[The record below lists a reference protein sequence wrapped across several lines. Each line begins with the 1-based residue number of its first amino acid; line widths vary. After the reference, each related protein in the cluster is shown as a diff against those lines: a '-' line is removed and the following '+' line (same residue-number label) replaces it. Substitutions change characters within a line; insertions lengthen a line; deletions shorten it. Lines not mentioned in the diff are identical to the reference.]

1 MNQSKAL
8 AILKSGRN
16 VFLTGSAGA
25 GKTYVLNQYIQYL
38 KEHKVGVAV
47 TASTGIAAT
56 HMNGQT
62 IHSWSGIG
70 IRDEVS
76 VRHLSN
82 LKEKKYFRD
91 KMDTVKVLVIDEI
104 SMLHRNQLDLVNR
117 VLKFFKGNELAFG
130 GIQVVFSGDFFQLP
144 PIGNEEESSRQ
155 KFAFMSDAWLEAE
168 PVICYLTEQHRQSE
182 NELNLILNE
191 IRNGEVTQKSID
203 LLESRVEFHP
213 DEGETETKLFTHN
226 ADVDRINQMYLEQI
240 GSASRIFPAK
250 VSGNQALIEILKK
263 SVLAMDK
270 LELKTG
276 AQVMFVKNNY
286 EMGYVNGTMGRISG
300 FNDKGNPLVKTFDH
314 DLIEAKP
321 ETWAIEDET
330 GKALASFV
338 QIPLRLAWAIT
349 VHKSQGMTLDKAM
362 IDLSRAFEKGQGY
375 VALSRLRDLQGLKLR
390 GLNQTALEVDELAM
404 RADKR
409 FRELSQEWDD
419 SLDEKSLEGE
429 FRSFILYSGGTVDKR
444 EIAKNKEKLAQKGK
458 AEKESTYQ
466 ITKKLV
472 EKKMSLDEIVAKRG
486 LSKGTILIHLIRIA
500 ETDKEINLE
509 RFRPSEELIE
519 KVRHA
524 IAKQSPVEKPSL
536 TKVLS
541 DVKKSMPSVPNLS
554 FEDIKQAQIFM
565 NRE

>member
-25 GKTYVLNQYIQYL
+25 GKTYVLNQYIHYL

-70 IRDEVS
+70 IRDEIS
-76 VRHLSN
+76 IKHLSN

-91 KMDTVKVLVIDEI
+91 KMDLVKVLVIDEI
-104 SMLHRNQLDLVNR
+104 SMLHRNQLELVNR
-117 VLKFFKGNELAFG
+117 VLKFFKGNQLPFG

-191 IRNGEVTQKSID
+191 IRNGKVSQKSID
-203 LLESRVEFHP
+203 LLGSRVEFHP
-213 DEGETETKLFTHN
+213 DEGEQETKLFTHN

-240 GSASRIFPAK
+240 GSSSRFFPATVK
-250 VSGNQALIEILKK
+250 GNEALIEMLKK
-263 SVLAMDK
+263 SVLA
-270 LELKTG
+270 LENLEIKTG
-276 AQVMFVKNNY
+276 SQVMFIKNNY
-286 EMGYVNGTMGRISG
+286 EAGYVNGTLGRVTG
-300 FNDKGNPLVKTFDH
+300 FTEKGNPLVKTFDN
-314 DLIEAKP
+314 DLIEAKA

-330 GKALASFV
+330 GKPLASFI

-349 VHKSQGMTLDKAM
+349 VHKSQGMTLDRAM

-375 VALSRLRDLQGLKLR
+375 VALSRLRDLEGLKLR

-419 SLDEKSLEGE
+419 SLEEKSLEGE
-429 FRSFILYSGGTVDKR
+429 FRRFILHSGGTLDKR
-444 EIAKNKEKLAQKGK
+444 ELAKQKEKLALKGK
-458 AEKESTYQ
+458 AEKVSTYQ
-466 ITKKLV
+466 ITKKYV
-472 EKKMSLDEIVAKRG
+472 EAKFSLEEIIKKRG
-486 LSKGTILIHLIRIA
+486 MVKGTILSHLIRIA
-500 ETDKEINLE
+500 ETDPGTDLEIY
-509 RFRPSEELIE
+509 RPSPEIME
-519 KVRHA
+519 KVRA
-524 IAKQSPVEKPSL
+524 AVAKQNLNERLSL
-536 TKVLS
+536 GKIHS
-541 DVKKSMPSVPNLS
+541 DLHK
-554 FEDIKQAQIFM
+554 EIGYDEIKQALIFI
-565 NRE
+565 NRV

>member
-25 GKTYVLNQYIQYL
+25 GKTYVLNQYINYL

-76 VRHLSN
+76 MKQLSN

-91 KMDTVKVLVIDEI
+91 KMDAVKVLVIDEI
-104 SMLHRNQLDLVNR
+104 SMLHRNQLELVNR
-117 VLKFFKGNELAFG
+117 VLKYFKGNQMAFG

-144 PIGNEEESSRQ
+144 PIGNESESSRQ

-168 PVICYLTEQHRQSE
+168 PVICYLSEQHRQTE
-182 NELNLILNE
+182 NDLNLILNE
-191 IRNGEVTQKSID
+191 IRSGEVTQKSID

-213 DEGETETKLFTHN
+213 DEGEQETKLFTHN
-226 ADVDRINQMYLEQI
+226 ADVDRINQMHLEQI
-240 GSASRIFPAK
+240 GSHSRFFKAVVK
-250 VSGNQALIEILKK
+250 GNEALREMLKK
-263 SVLAMDK
+263 SVLALEN

-276 AQVMFVKNNY
+276 AQVMFIKNNY
-286 EMGYVNGTMGRISG
+286 EAGYVNGTLGRVTG
-300 FNDKGNPLVKTFDH
+300 FTDKGNPLVKTFDN
-314 DLIEAKP
+314 DLIEAKL
-321 ETWAIEDET
+321 ETWAIEDES
-330 GKALASFV
+330 GKPLASFI

-362 IDLSRAFEKGQGY
+362 IDLSRAFEQGQGY
-375 VALSRLRDLQGLKLR
+375 VAISRLRDLSGLKLR

-409 FRELSQEWDD
+409 FRELSAEWDG
-419 SLDEKSLEGE
+419 SLEEKDLEKE
-429 FRSFILYSGGTVDKR
+429 FRGFIIHCGGITDKK
-444 EIAKNKEKLAQKGK
+444 ELAKQKEKLIQKGK
-458 AEKESTYQ
+458 VEKVSTYQ

-472 EKKMSLDEIVAKRG
+472 GQKLTLDEIVEKRG
-486 LSKGTILIHLIRIA
+486 LGKGTILSHLIHIA
-500 ETDKEINLE
+500 ETDPEIDLE
-509 RFRPSEELIE
+509 IYRPDDQIFE
-519 KVRHA
+519 KVKGA
-524 IAKQSPVEKPSL
+524 LSQQAQEKKISLGKIYSDLGKKVSYDEIKQSL
-536 TKVLS
+536 IFLS
-541 DVKKSMPSVPNLS
+541 GS
-554 FEDIKQAQIFM
+554 
-565 NRE
+565 

>member
-8 AILKSGRN
+8 AIMKSGRN

-38 KEHKVGVAV
+38 KEHKVPVAV

-70 IRDEVS
+70 IKDEIS
-76 VRHLSN
+76 IRHLSK

-91 KMDTVKVLVIDEI
+91 KMDSVKVLVIDEI
-104 SMLHRNQLDLVNR
+104 SMLHRNQLDLVNW

-130 GIQVVFSGDFFQLP
+130 GVQVIFSGDFFQLP
-144 PIGNEEESSRQ
+144 PIGAEGETSRQ

-182 NELNLILNE
+182 NDLNGILNE
-191 IRNGEVTQKSID
+191 IRNGEVSQRSID

-240 GSASRIFPAK
+240 GSSARVFTAEVK
-250 VSGNQALIEILKK
+250 GNEALVEMLTR
-263 SVLAMDK
+263 SVLALEK

-276 AQVMFVKNNY
+276 AQVMFIKNNY
-286 EMGYVNGTMGRISG
+286 EVGYVNGTMGWISG
-300 FNDKGNPLVKTFDH
+300 FNEKGNPIVRTFDN

-321 ETWAIEDET
+321 ETWAIEDEN
-330 GKALASFV
+330 GKALASFTQV
-338 QIPLRLAWAIT
+338 PLRLAWAIT
-349 VHKSQGMTLDKAM
+349 VHKSQGMTLDRAM
-362 IDLSRAFEKGQGY
+362 IDLGRAFEKGQGY

-404 RADKR
+404 KADKR
-409 FRELSQEWDD
+409 FRELSEEWDQ
-419 SLDEKSLEGE
+419 SLNEKSLENE
-429 FRSFILYSGGTVDKR
+429 FKAFIHYCGGTTDKK
-444 EIAKNKEKLAQKGK
+444 EIARNREKLAQKGI
-458 AEKESTYQ
+458 EKVSTYL
-466 ITKKLV
+466 ITKKMV
-472 EKKMSLDEIVAKRG
+472 EKKMALEDIIEERG
-486 LSKGTILIHLIRIA
+486 LGKDTILTHLRRIA
-500 ETDKEINLE
+500 DTDLAINLDLYK
-509 RFRPSEELIE
+509 PAE
-519 KVRHA
+519 KVLKKVKEQVQKEPQ
-524 IAKQSPVEKPSL
+524 IGLKELYEKL
-536 TKVLS
+536 
-541 DVKKSMPSVPNLS
+541 DKKFMYS
-554 FEDIKQAQIFM
+554 EIKQALIF
-565 NRE
+565 RSRWD

>member
-38 KEHKVGVAV
+38 KEHKVPVAV

-62 IHSWSGIG
+62 IHSWAGIG
-70 IRDEVS
+70 IKDEIS
-76 VRHLSN
+76 LRQLSN
-82 LKEKKYFRD
+82 LKERKYFRD
-91 KMDTVKVLVIDEI
+91 KMDSVKVLVIDEI

-130 GIQVVFSGDFFQLP
+130 GIQVIFSGDFFQLP

-155 KFAFMSDAWLEAE
+155 KFCFMSDAWLEAE

-182 NELNLILNE
+182 NDLNLILNE
-191 IRNGEVTQKSID
+191 IRNGEVSQRSID

-240 GSASRIFPAK
+240 GSSSK
-250 VSGNQALIEILKK
+250 VFEAVVKGNEALIEMLSR
-263 SVLAMDK
+263 SVLAQEK

-276 AQVMFVKNNY
+276 AQVMFIKNNY
-286 EMGYVNGTMGRISG
+286 EMGYVNGTMGRITG
-300 FNDKGNPLVKTFDH
+300 FNDKGNPLVKTFDN

-338 QIPLRLAWAIT
+338 QVPLRLAWAIT

-362 IDLSRAFEKGQGY
+362 IDLGRAFEKGQGY

-419 SLDEKSLEGE
+419 SLDEKSLENE
-429 FRSFILYSGGTVDKR
+429 FVGFIKYSGGTTDKR
-444 EIAKNKEKLAQKGK
+444 EIARNKEKLSQKGK

-466 ITKKLV
+466 LTKKLV
-472 EKKMSLDEIVAKRG
+472 EQNLPLDKIVEKRG
-486 LSKGTILIHLIRIA
+486 LGKGTILSHLIRIA
-500 ETDKEINLE
+500 ETDLEIDLE
-509 RFRPSEELIE
+509 
-519 KVRHA
+519 A
-524 IAKQSPVEKPSL
+524 YKP
-536 TKVLS
+536 KDEVLQK
-541 DVKKSMPSVPNLS
+541 VKKLLKKNPQMGLAQIFNALDKKVSYD
-554 FEDIKQAQIFM
+554 EIKQALIFRTRM
-565 NRE
+565 

>member
-38 KEHKVGVAV
+38 KEHRIAVAV

-70 IRDEVS
+70 IKDEVTL
-76 VRHLSN
+76 RQLSN
-82 LKEKKYFRD
+82 MKEKKYFRD
-91 KMDTVKVLVIDEI
+91 KMDAVKVLVIDEI

-144 PIGNEEESSRQ
+144 PIGNEEETSRQ

-168 PVICYLTEQHRQSE
+168 PAICYLTEQHRQSE
-182 NELNLILNE
+182 NDLNDILNE
-191 IRNGEVTQKSID
+191 IRNGEVSQRSID
-203 LLESRVEFHP
+203 LLESRIEFHP

-240 GSASRIFPAK
+240 GSATKVFPAVVK
-250 VSGNQALIEILKK
+250 GNEVLIEMLSR
-263 SVLAMDK
+263 SVLALEK

-300 FNDKGNPLVKTFDH
+300 FNDKGNPLVKTFDNE
-314 DLIEAKP
+314 LIEAKP

-338 QIPLRLAWAIT
+338 QVPLRLAWAIT
-349 VHKSQGMTLDKAM
+349 VHKSQGMTLYKAM
-362 IDLSRAFEKGQGY
+362 IDLGRAFEKGQGY

-404 RADKR
+404 KADKR
-409 FRELSQEWDD
+409 FRELSDEWDKAY
-419 SLDEKSLEGE
+419 SEKSLEQE
-429 FRSFILYSGGTVDKR
+429 FAGFIKYSGGTMDKR
-444 EIAKNKEKLAQKGK
+444 EIAKTKEKLAQKGK

-466 ITKKLV
+466 TTKKLV
-472 EKKMSLDEIVAKRG
+472 EIKMSLDDIVEKRG
-486 LSKGTILIHLIRIA
+486 LGKGTILSHLIRIA
-500 ETDKEINLE
+500 ETDLEIDLEMYKPKDEIFKLIKKELKKNPQIGLSQLYNALDK
-509 RFRPSEELIE
+509 
-519 KVRHA
+519 KV
-524 IAKQSPVEKPSL
+524 SY
-536 TKVLS
+536 
-541 DVKKSMPSVPNLS
+541 D
-554 FEDIKQAQIFM
+554 DIKQGLIFR
-565 NRE
+565 NRI

>member
-8 AILKSGRN
+8 AIMKSGRN

-38 KEHKVGVAV
+38 KEHKVPVAV

-70 IRDEVS
+70 IKDEIS
-76 VRHLSN
+76 IRHLSK

-91 KMDTVKVLVIDEI
+91 KMDAVKVLVIDEI

-130 GIQVVFSGDFFQLP
+130 GIQVIFSGDFFQLP
-144 PIGNEEESSRQ
+144 PIGAEGETSRQ

-182 NELNLILNE
+182 NDLNGILNE
-191 IRNGEVTQKSID
+191 IRNGEVSQRSID

-240 GSASRIFPAK
+240 GSSARVFTAEVK
-250 VSGNQALIEILKK
+250 GNEALVEMLTR
-263 SVLAMDK
+263 SVLALEK

-276 AQVMFVKNNY
+276 AQVMFIKNNY
-286 EMGYVNGTMGRISG
+286 EVGYVNGTMGRISG
-300 FNDKGNPLVKTFDH
+300 FNAKGNPIVRTFDN

-321 ETWAIEDET
+321 ETWAIEDEN
-330 GKALASFV
+330 GKALASFTQV
-338 QIPLRLAWAIT
+338 PLRLAWAIT
-349 VHKSQGMTLDKAM
+349 VHKSQGMTLDRAM
-362 IDLSRAFEKGQGY
+362 IDLGRAFEKGQGY

-404 RADKR
+404 KADKR
-409 FRELSQEWDD
+409 FRELSEEWDQ
-419 SLDEKSLEGE
+419 SLNEKSLENE
-429 FRSFILYSGGTVDKR
+429 FKAFIHYCGGTTDKK
-444 EIAKNKEKLAQKGK
+444 EIARNREKLAQKGI
-458 AEKESTYQ
+458 EKVSTYL
-466 ITKKLV
+466 ITKKMV
-472 EKKMSLDEIVAKRG
+472 EKKMALEDIIEERG
-486 LSKGTILIHLIRIA
+486 LSRDTILTHLMRIA
-500 ETDKEINLE
+500 DTDSAINLDLYK
-509 RFRPSEELIE
+509 PAE
-519 KVRHA
+519 KVLKKVKEQVQKEPQ
-524 IAKQSPVEKPSL
+524 IGLKELYEKL
-536 TKVLS
+536 
-541 DVKKSMPSVPNLS
+541 DKKFTYS
-554 FEDIKQAQIFM
+554 EIKQALIF
-565 NRE
+565 RSRWD